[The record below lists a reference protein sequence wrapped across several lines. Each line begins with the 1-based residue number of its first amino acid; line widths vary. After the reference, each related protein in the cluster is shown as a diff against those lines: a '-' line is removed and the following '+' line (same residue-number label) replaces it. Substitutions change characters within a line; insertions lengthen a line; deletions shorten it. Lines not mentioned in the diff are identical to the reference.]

1 MSWIWSNGDL
11 IWDRTLDHLVL
22 SVPPIIL
29 SFLLAVPLGALAN
42 RYRASRGAI
51 LSSVGLLYAIPSLP
65 LFIVLPV
72 IVGTSARSPLNLI
85 IALTLYGV
93 ALMVRVVAD
102 GLASVDPDVRQ
113 SAAGVGFSSWSE
125 FWQVELPLAGP
136 VLLAGL
142 RVVAVS
148 TVSLATV
155 GAVIGVQSLG
165 SLFTDGFQRGIQAE
179 IIAGI
184 VATVVLALVL
194 DGALV
199 LLGRLLMPWTRK
211 SSSRVMLPLTPTP
224 LTPTPLTPTTTPTT
238 PVTR

>member
-1 MSWIWSNGDL
+1 MTWIWANGDL

-29 SFLLAVPLGALAN
+29 SFLLALPLGALAN
-42 RYRASRGAI
+42 RYRASRGVI
-51 LSSVGLLYAIPSLP
+51 LSTVGLLYAIPSLP

-113 SAAGVGFSSWSE
+113 SATGVGFSSWSE

-184 VATVVLALVL
+184 AATVVLALVL
-194 DGALV
+194 DAALV
-199 LLGRLLMPWTRK
+199 LLGRWLMPWTRQK
-211 SSSRVMLPLTPTP
+211 STRTPAPTVVQSMPQLATP
-224 LTPTPLTPTTTPTT
+224 
-238 PVTR
+238 